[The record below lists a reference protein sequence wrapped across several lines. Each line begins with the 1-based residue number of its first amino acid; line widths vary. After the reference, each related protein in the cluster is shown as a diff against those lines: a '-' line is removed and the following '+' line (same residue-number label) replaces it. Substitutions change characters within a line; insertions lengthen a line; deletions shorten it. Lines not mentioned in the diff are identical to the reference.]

1 MPTFDLTSPDGRTYS
16 VEGPDGATSA
26 QAFQILQQHLG
37 STPSSAP
44 GYGEDIAKSLPA
56 DAAGLVSGTLGLP
69 GDVSNLLAHGSAAAS
84 DFLAQ
89 KMGFDKGPSPAAPV
103 LPTSGSIQQNIEGA
117 TGPLYQPQTGP
128 GRMVQNAVNFAPAV
142 LGGPETMVA
151 KILSRVAAPA
161 AAQEGARAL
170 TEGTAAQP
178 YAEVAGALAGAGGAS
193 AVLSKLK
200 AAQAARA
207 GLSAIPESDA
217 LKAAARAQYHDP
229 AVADVQIKQSAVSNL
244 ADTIVEDLQYGK
256 NSGFRPSNEPK
267 VFNAINELRTSPRT
281 QDYIKSAATKVNDN
295 IFSGINHAESTQA
308 AASSKG
314 MSLDDFIDHHTDAQV
329 QQGFLTSSGR
339 FVDRNEALKIA
350 RKIDQIQP
358 NGPATEWWNEGR
370 PGILLPG
377 GLSTEVLKNTIM
389 KSPSS
394 VTDLDNIRQLLGG
407 LAKEKDA
414 VGMPTRQAAAALRAM
429 GHIDDFI
436 PNLKQPDLLAGNSLK
451 ANEVLQNARGNW
463 GAAKR
468 SEQVQT
474 LLSNAE
480 INAASA
486 NSGGNIQNTVKQ
498 AFKPLLK
505 NNGAKAVG
513 YNDAEMAAL
522 NKIVRGTWGGTVA
535 RAAGNLLG
543 GGGGLGMLA
552 GGAAGY
558 EAGGVPGAIAA
569 GVAGRVLKKIGNR
582 STLNAVQNLDNLI
595 RSRAPEAVRLA
606 AQNPQV
612 AQALPPASIRAL
624 RMLILT
630 DPALRSQNQQSSPV
644 GQPYAQQT
652 R

>member
-1 MPTFDLTSPDGRTYS
+1 MPTFDLTSPDGKTYS
-16 VEGPDGATSA
+16 VEGPHGATPA

-37 STPSSAP
+37 ASPPSAP

-84 DFLAQ
+84 DYLAQ
-89 KMGFDKGPSPAAPV
+89 KMGFDKGPAPAAPV

-200 AAQAARA
+200 AAQAAKTA
-207 GLSAIPESDA
+207 MGSLPEVDA
-217 LKAAARAQYHDP
+217 LKSAARSQYQDP
-229 AVADVQIKQSAVSNL
+229 AVAAVEIKPAAVTNLGTQIEN
-244 ADTIVEDLQYGK
+244 DLTTQ
-256 NSGFRPSNEPK
+256 GFRPSPNLQK
-267 VFNAINELRTSPRT
+267 SVFDVVRELKNPPGPVG
-281 QDYIKSAATKVNDN
+281 VNDLDAVRKALGV
-295 IFSGINHAESTQA
+295 ISG
-308 AASSKG
+308 
-314 MSLDDFIDHHTDAQV
+314 
-329 QQGFLTSSGR
+329 
-339 FVDRNEALKIA
+339 
-350 RKIDQIQP
+350 
-358 NGPATEWWNEGR
+358 
-370 PGILLPG
+370 
-377 GLSTEVLKNTIM
+377 EV
-389 KSPSS
+389 
-394 VTDLDNIRQLLGG
+394 
-407 LAKEKDA
+407 DA
-414 VGMPTRQAAAALRAM
+414 VGKPTASAAAARTAVRK
-429 GHIDDFI
+429 IDDFI
-436 PNLKQPDLLAGNSLK
+436 PNLNPADLLKGNASA
-451 ANEVLQNARGNW
+451 ANSVLQDARGNW

-498 AFKPLLK
+498 AFKPLLR

-522 NKIVRGTWGGTVA
+522 NKIVRGTWAGSAA

-569 GVAGRVLKKIGNR
+569 GIAGRVLKKVGNR

-606 AQNPQV
+606 AQNPQA

-630 DPALRSQNQQSSPV
+630 DPLLRSQNQQSSPV
-644 GQPYAQQT
+644 SQPYAQQT

>member
-1 MPTFDLTSPDGRTYS
+1 MPTFDLTSPDGKTYS
-16 VEGPDGATSA
+16 VEGPDGATPA

-37 STPSSAP
+37 ASAAP

-69 GDVSNLLAHGSAAAS
+69 GDVSNLLAKGSKVAS
-84 DFLAQ
+84 DYLAK
-89 KMGFDKGPSPAAPV
+89 KMGFETDNQPLPEPV
-103 LPTSGSIQQNIEGA
+103 LPTSGSIQNKIEGV
-117 TGPLYQPQTGP
+117 TGQLYQPQTGP
-128 GRMVQNAVNFAPAV
+128 GRMVQSAVNFAPAV

-151 KILSRVAAPA
+151 KILGRVAAPA
-161 AAQEGARAL
+161 AASEAGRAL

-178 YAEVAGALAGAGGAS
+178 YGELAGALVGAGGAS

-200 AAQAARA
+200 AAQAAKTA
-207 GLSAIPESDA
+207 AAALPEVAD
-217 LKAAARAQYHDP
+217 LKAAARSQYQDP
-229 AVADVQIKQSAVSNL
+229 AVADVQIKPTAVANLGTKIENDLVTQGFRPQPQLQKSVFDVVGELKSAPGPVGVNDLDAVRKALGSIAGEVDAVGKPTASAAAAQSAV
-244 ADTIVEDLQYGK
+244 
-256 NSGFRPSNEPK
+256 
-267 VFNAINELRTSPRT
+267 
-281 QDYIKSAATKVNDN
+281 
-295 IFSGINHAESTQA
+295 
-308 AASSKG
+308 
-314 MSLDDFIDHHTDAQV
+314 
-329 QQGFLTSSGR
+329 
-339 FVDRNEALKIA
+339 
-350 RKIDQIQP
+350 RKID
-358 NGPATEWWNEGR
+358 N
-370 PGILLPG
+370 
-377 GLSTEVLKNTIM
+377 
-389 KSPSS
+389 
-394 VTDLDNIRQLLGG
+394 
-407 LAKEKDA
+407 
-414 VGMPTRQAAAALRAM
+414 
-429 GHIDDFI
+429 FI
-436 PNLKQPDLLAGNSLK
+436 PNLNQADLLKGDASAANSI
-451 ANEVLQNARGNW
+451 LQNARSNW

-522 NKIVRGTWGGTVA
+522 NKIVRGTWAGSAA

-569 GVAGRVLKKIGNR
+569 GVAGRVLKKVGNR